1 MSKTHKKYK
10 KIHHKYY
17 SRKTHN
23 TTILNK
29 LKNVEKKIRKHTK
42 KHSKIFRKKNTKKM
56 KGGVGSMSSYPSSV
70 NYWEEGVSNFNPFQ
84 STPLEG
90 GQRYK
95 HPLPASM
102 PVSSGNKVWSNF
114 SPIFD

>member
-1 MSKTHKKYK
+1 
-10 KIHHKYY
+10 
-17 SRKTHN
+17 
-23 TTILNK
+23 
-29 LKNVEKKIRKHTK
+29 
-42 KHSKIFRKKNTKKM
+42 
-56 KGGVGSMSSYPSSV
+56 MSSYPSSV